1 MGALSA
7 GVTGLQAHQKML
19 DVAGNNL
26 ANVNTTAFK
35 ASRITFS
42 ELLSETLKKASQPTS
57 SVGGTNPQQMGSGV
71 GISGIAPNMTQ
82 GNIVSTGNPLD
93 MALEGE
99 GYFVLSDGSQNIY
112 TRAGTFSVD
121 ANSNLVDASTG
132 YIVQRI
138 GSVGESDNF
147 QVSGNSNI
155 SVPYNVAMAA
165 QATSTITLA
174 GNLSSNSALPS
185 PQTNILRSNI
195 EFTTNSGTEATETT
209 KLSELDQ
216 FSGALN
222 TGVLTFSGL
231 KHNGTALGSTPAVDL
246 TMAVDSTTTLG
257 DVLSWLN
264 TTEGTAAVSEVQT
277 VTLGAGQVPDSGTYT
292 LTYGGETTAAIAW
305 NANAA
310 AIQTALEALSNVD
323 TGDVTVSGSMA
334 SGATFTF
341 DNTLGDVD
349 TLTMDSSA
357 LLDGAVVVTNS
368 IAETTKGFKTQG
380 ILGDSA
386 RATLS
391 GGKFEITDAESG
403 YSQTELE
410 MSYSGDGT
418 LTLPSY
424 FEIST
429 VGGEEVKS
437 VNITVY
443 DSLGGQHV
451 LSGAFV
457 RTDTTNVWDFVVTSV
472 TGDVSDIDTSG
483 LNGRRIKGITFDEND
498 GSYRGLDGTIGDTA
512 QISVT
517 FAHDINNPQVV
528 SISLGTVG
536 QFDGLTQFS
545 GNSTAVAREQDGYA
559 AGSLSTVSVNN
570 EGVLI
575 GAFSNGIKK
584 EIATI
589 QIALFQNTSGLESV
603 GSGYFIPSANSGEAV
618 ATQAM
623 SGGAGT
629 VHGSSLEK
637 SNADVAT
644 EFVNMI
650 QAQNG
655 FQANARTIRV
665 ANEILRE
672 LTSLIS

>member
-1 MGALSA
+1 MSFALSA

-42 ELLSETLKKASQPTS
+42 ELLSETLKKASQPTT

-71 GISGIAPNMTQ
+71 GISGITPNMTQ

-99 GYFVLSDGSQNIY
+99 GYFVLSDGSKNVY
-112 TRAGTFSVD
+112 TRAGTFTVD

-165 QATSTITLA
+165 QATTRITLA
-174 GNLSSNSALPS
+174 GNLSSNSALS
-185 PQTNILRSNI
+185 TPQTNILRSNI
-195 EFTTNSGTEATETT
+195 EFTTNNGTEATEETL
-209 KLSELDQ
+209 LSELDQ
-216 FSGALN
+216 FSGVLN
-222 TGVLTFSGL
+222 AGVITFSGL
-231 KHNGTALGSTPAVDL
+231 KHDGTPLGSNPTVNL
-246 TMAVDSTTTLG
+246 TMNVDSTTTLG
-257 DVLSWLN
+257 DVLNWLN
-264 TTEGTAAVSEVQT
+264 TSEGTAAVSEVQT
-277 VTLGAGQVPDSGTYT
+277 VDLSAAPASGTYT
-292 LTYGGETTAAIAW
+292 LTYGGVTTAAIDWDAD
-305 NANAA
+305 AA
-310 AIQTALEALSNVD
+310 AIKAAMVAAGCPNAAD
-323 TGDVTVSGSMA
+323 ITVSGAMA
-334 SGATFTF
+334 DGVTFTF
-341 DNTLGDVD
+341 ANTLGDVG
-349 TLTMDSSA
+349 LITMDSTS
-357 LLDGAVVVTNS
+357 LLDAGSNPITNT

-386 RATLS
+386 TASLS
-391 GGKFEITDAESG
+391 SGRLIITDKISG

-410 MSYSGDGT
+410 MSYTGDGT
-418 LTLPSY
+418 LKLPAY
-424 FEIST
+424 FEITT

-457 RTDTTNVWDFVVTSV
+457 RTNTTNTWDFIVTSV
-472 TGDVSDIDTSG
+472 TGDIADIDTSG
-483 LNGRRIKGITFDEND
+483 LNNRRIKGITFDAND
-498 GSYRGLDGTIGDTA
+498 GSYRGLSASTGDAA
-512 QISVT
+512 QVEIA
-517 FAHDINNPQVV
+517 FAHDPNNPQV
-528 SISLGTVG
+528 IAINLGTIG

-570 EGVLI
+570 QGVLI

-584 EIATI
+584 EIATL
-589 QIALFQNTSGLESV
+589 QIALFQNTAGLESI
-603 GSGYFIPSANSGEAV
+603 GNGYFIPSANSGEAI